1 MRNVELTGPYFHTGS
16 YLTLRQVV
24 DFYMRGGDF
33 PNANASNR
41 DPHITDVNM
50 QAFSFGRTTG
60 ADLTVAINHVF
71 SGGPGQGSFTL
82 QGTFADGLP
91 DTVFLYN
98 EMPDT
103 THPITPEP
111 VPPAGA
117 GSVRERALEDAKNAL
132 VKFLIAL
139 TDPRVKF
146 EKAPFDRPQIF
157 VPIDGAA
164 PENTGGR
171 TQLTAQSGVACPAPG
186 STGTCFRNVPA
197 VGAGGSPTALPAFLN
212 VTNIP
217 PGSPGYNCSASAGAV
232 SHFCRVISP

>member
-41 DPHITDVNM
+41 DPNIVDVNN
-50 QAFSFGRTTG
+50 QAFAFGRTTG

-71 SGGPGQGSFTL
+71 SVNPPYTL
-82 QGTFADGLP
+82 VGTFADGLP
-91 DTVFLYN
+91 DTVYLYN

-111 VPPAGA
+111 IPPAGP
-117 GSVRERALEDAKNAL
+117 GSDRERALEDAKNAL

-139 TDPRVKF
+139 TDPRVKL

-157 VPIDGAA
+157 VPIDAAA

-171 TQLTAQSGVACPAPG
+171 TQLVSQSGVVCPAAG
-186 STGTCFRNVPA
+186 STGICFRDVPA
-197 VGAGGSPTALPAFLN
+197 VGAGGSAAPVPAFLN
-212 VTNIP
+212 VTNVP